1 MKKKDLI
8 IIIPFLMFI
17 FTFGLLY
24 FVIPDIE
31 FSENEN
37 KYLQQ
42 FPNVTF
48 KNIANGKFEAD
59 FEEYLS
65 DQIAGRDLWVAGNS
79 VLLQACGRKD
89 INGVYIGNDGY
100 LLEIFDKLDMD
111 RYSKQIAALNK
122 FVTYVD
128 CPVYFAISPNSV
140 SVMNE
145 KLPKNA
151 VNYSQEKYISEFYSA
166 LSSEITTIDL
176 SSVLKAHCDE
186 YIFYR
191 TDHHWTSY
199 GAFLAYNE
207 LAEIMGLKILSE
219 EDVSVT
225 EISSD
230 FLGTLFSKG
239 NFIIEP
245 DTMHRYELKNSPEY
259 TVILDDGKELD
270 TLFDESYLSSKDKYA
285 YFSHGNPGHLKVE
298 TEADND
304 KILVIVKDSYMHCM
318 LPLFVDSY
326 SEIHMLD
333 PRYIKTNLTE
343 YITALEPDEI
353 LMLYNAQTLSGDV
366 NFTRLGTAPN
376 QE

>member
-298 TEADND
+298 
-304 KILVIVKDSYMHCM
+304 S
-318 LPLFVDSY
+318 
-326 SEIHMLD
+326 
-333 PRYIKTNLTE
+333 
-343 YITALEPDEI
+343 
-353 LMLYNAQTLSGDV
+353 
-366 NFTRLGTAPN
+366 
-376 QE
+376 